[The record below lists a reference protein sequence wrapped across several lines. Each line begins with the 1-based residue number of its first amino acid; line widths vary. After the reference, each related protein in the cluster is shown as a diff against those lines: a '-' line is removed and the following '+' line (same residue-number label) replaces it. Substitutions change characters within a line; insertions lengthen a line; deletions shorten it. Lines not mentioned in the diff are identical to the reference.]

1 MREIHSVCV
10 YCASSSK
17 VDAVYFEAAEQLG
30 RLLAQHQLHCI
41 YGAGNQGLMGAIAN
55 SVLDAGGNVTGIIP
69 RFMYEEG
76 WHYDRLQH
84 IEITNSMHERKE
96 RMAALSNAV
105 IALPGGC
112 GTLEELLEIITWKQ
126 LGLYFNPIVI
136 LNTAGYY
143 DPLLALL
150 ERAVEQNF
158 MRAEHQKMWVVAST
172 PQEAIE
178 ALYSAPEWNG
188 SVRKFAAI

>member
-1 MREIHSVCV
+1 MKNIHSVCV

-17 VDAVYFEAAEQLG
+17 VDTVYFDAAEQLG
-30 RLLAQHQLHCI
+30 KLLVQNHLHCI
-41 YGAGNQGLMGAIAN
+41 YGAGNQGLMGTIAR
-55 SVLDAGGNVTGIIP
+55 SVLDAGGKITGVIP

-76 WHYDRLQH
+76 WHYDRLQD
-84 IEITNSMHERKE
+84 IEITESMHERKQ
-96 RMAALSNAV
+96 RMASLSDAV

-126 LGLYFNPIVI
+126 LGLYLNPIII

-143 DPLLALL
+143 NPLLALL
-150 ERAVEQNF
+150 EEAVVQNF
-158 MRAEHQKMWVVAST
+158 MRPEHKKMWIVAST
-172 PQEAIE
+172 PQEAID
-178 ALYSAPEWNG
+178 ALYSAPQWDK